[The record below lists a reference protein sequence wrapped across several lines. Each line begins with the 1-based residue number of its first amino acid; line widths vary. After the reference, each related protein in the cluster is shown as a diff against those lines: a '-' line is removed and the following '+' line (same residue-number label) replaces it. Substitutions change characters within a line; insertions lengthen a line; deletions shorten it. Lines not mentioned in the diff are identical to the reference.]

1 MTEYLFIHQ
10 IAKIADYYYPPGGVK
25 YESQWSH
32 LNKAF
37 TDDVLPIMKENSII
51 FADTLWLDRFELFNK
66 IPVSFILITAEAD
79 VTIPYNNFKKQIDCC
94 YSVLDNPRLKKWYSI
109 NVDFAHPKLIPIPL
123 GLPKHIPFIVDEND
137 KKSQYM
143 GWVINFTIDKV
154 SEKIKSK
161 GIHMKTNFTCRDKK
175 LLYSRMTLENSDNCF
190 HDREGIRREA
200 VDVLRSKTIE
210 VDTSLKP
217 YDVYLD
223 ELIHHKFCLSL
234 PGKGMDCYRTWEALT
249 VGVIPIVLR
258 TRHMDSIYDGLPV
271 LIIDDINQITSDF
284 LNQEFERI
292 TSCIDSFDYKKLT
305 SSYWID
311 LILQNLF

>member
-1 MTEYLFIHQ
+1 
-10 IAKIADYYYPPGGVK
+10 
-25 YESQWSH
+25 
-32 LNKAF
+32 
-37 TDDVLPIMKENSII
+37 
-51 FADTLWLDRFELFNK
+51 
-66 IPVSFILITAEAD
+66 VSFILITAEAD

-94 YSVLDNPRLKKWYSI
+94 YSVLENPRLKKWYSI

-200 VDVLRSKTIE
+200 VDVLRSKSIE

-258 TRHMDSIYDGLPV
+258 TRYMDSIYDGLPV

-284 LNQEFERI
+284 LNQEFERM

-311 LILQNLF
+311 SILQNLF